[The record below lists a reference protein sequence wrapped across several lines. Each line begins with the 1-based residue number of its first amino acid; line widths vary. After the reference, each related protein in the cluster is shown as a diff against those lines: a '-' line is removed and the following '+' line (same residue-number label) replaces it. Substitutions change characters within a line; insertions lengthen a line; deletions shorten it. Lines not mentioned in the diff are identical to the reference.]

1 MKFKKTCSASTLP
14 KLRDRVSAFTL
25 IELLVVI
32 AIIAI
37 LIGLLLPAVSR
48 FVRERGKQRTETV
61 TQDASPSA
69 TASSET
75 TTTSSATTESPTTE
89 STATTSSPSP

>member
-1 MKFKKTCSASTLP
+1 MKFKKSSSSSTLP
-14 KLRDRVSAFTL
+14 KLRNRVSAFTL

-37 LIGLLLPAVSR
+37 LISLLIPAVSR
-48 FVRERGKQRTETV
+48 VVRERGKHRTETV

-75 TTTSSATTESPTTE
+75 TSASSATTESPTTE
-89 STATTSSPSP
+89 SPATTSSPSP